1 MRKIRRNKLSDKVES
16 MSFIKKNV
24 LLISLC
30 FLLVMLSSIAYSAL
44 NKQLNITGDLIVRAV
59 KDIRITSL
67 ELISTTNEASEQY
80 NSKYTVNTVSLSVN
94 LPNVGSTIT
103 YKASIKNLGTVPM
116 EIDTLSSSLGST
128 SSGVTYTVDGI
139 ELGTVIEAG
148 NTQEFTITLERTT
161 NSTIKEA
168 SFLLELSCIE
178 SVPPKLYTDPIL
190 VGNDPNLLNDSLTPV
205 VYDKTQ
211 KAWVVADTYQK
222 WYDYSNQAWA
232 NAVILEDGVTK
243 NVGDTVLV
251 PTESSTDTEV
261 KAMYVWIPRYSYT
274 IKSEDGTNYY
284 GKTLSS
290 LGGST
295 ASKATPGA
303 IDIKFISTST
313 VETGTAQ
320 YTGDTASN
328 WRTHP
333 AFMWDTNSDGA
344 INSGENITGIWVGK
358 FETSA
363 DTSSTCYSSSS
374 TNNCDNTNIT
384 PYILPNV
391 MALSYQIVYN
401 QFVTN
406 QKFATYL
413 TNSTNTDSHMMKNSE
428 WGAVAYLSQ
437 SIYGKYGNSD
447 YTGANKEVYKNDSD
461 SGYTGRS
468 SGVPPTYSH
477 SVAGTCYYDNIT
489 DRGSGTGACGAGA
502 STTGNITGIYDMVG
516 VSYEY
521 VMGYLTTASSTW
533 GATSSSNMAGFSSAP
548 ASKYYDGY
556 TGTTSTT
563 ACNDGI
569 CYGQALSETSGWYN
583 DVAYFVSAN
592 SPWVRHSGT
601 FRFSFFEGVFSTSV
615 NNGKADGLN
624 ASRSVLLAEGA

>member
-67 ELISTTNEASEQY
+67 ELISTTNAASEQY

-148 NTQEFTITLERTT
+148 NTQEFTITLERKTSST
-161 NSTIKEA
+161 NKEA

-178 SVPPKLYTDPIL
+178 SVPKYTDPIL
-190 VGNDPNLLNDSLTPV
+190 VGNDPNLLNGSLTPV

-211 KAWVVADTYQK
+211 KAWVVADTSEK

-295 ASKATPGA
+295 ASQATPGA

-333 AFMWDTNSDGA
+333 AFMWDTNSNGR
-344 INSGENITGIWVGK
+344 ISSGENITGIWVGK
-358 FETSA
+358 FETSV
-363 DTSSTCYSSSS
+363 DTSSTCYSSPS
-374 TNNCDNTNIT
+374 TSNCNDTNIT

-391 MALSYQIVYN
+391 NSLRYQRVYE

-413 TNSTNTDSHMMKNSE
+413 TNSTNTNSHMMKNSE
-428 WGAVAYLSQ
+428 WGAVVYLSQ

-447 YTGANKEVYKNDSD
+447 YTGTNKEVYKNNS
-461 SGYTGRS
+461 SSYYTGRS
-468 SGVPPTYSH
+468 SGVPPS
-477 SVAGTCYYDNIT
+477 SSMSSAGTCYYDNIT

-516 VSYEY
+516 GSFEN
-521 VMGYLTTASSTW
+521 VMSYLTTASRTW
-533 GATSSSNMAGFSSAP
+533 GATSNYGNLAGFSRAP
-548 ASKYYDGY
+548 ARKYYDGY

-563 ACNDGI
+563 ACNGGI
-569 CYGQALSETSGWYN
+569 CYGQALSETSGWYS
-583 DVAYFVSAN
+583 DSASFVNAN
-592 SPWVRHSGT
+592 SPWFSRGRHYGNGANA
-601 FRFSFFEGVFSTSV
+601 GVFSSGYTHGGANDYS
-615 NNGKADGLN
+615 
-624 ASRSVLLAEGA
+624 ASRGVLLAEGA

>member
-1 MRKIRRNKLSDKVES
+1 
-16 MSFIKKNV
+16 
-24 LLISLC
+24 
-30 FLLVMLSSIAYSAL
+30 MLSSIAYSAL

-67 ELISTTNEASEQY
+67 ELISTTNAASEQY

-116 EIDTLSSSLGST
+116 EIDTLSGSIGST
-128 SSGVTYTVDGI
+128 SSGVTYTTDGI

-161 NSTIKEA
+161 NSTNKEA
-168 SFLLELSCIE
+168 SFLLELSWIE
-178 SVPPKLYTDPIL
+178 SVPKYTDPIL

-205 VYDKTQ
+205 IYNGTK
-211 KAWVVADTYQK
+211 WVVADTYQK

-243 NVGDTVLV
+243 NVGDPVLV
-251 PTESSTDTEV
+251 PTKSSTDTEV

-303 IDIKFISTST
+303 IDIKFISTDT
-313 VETGTAQ
+313 VETGKAQ
-320 YTGDTASN
+320 YTGSRAIN

-333 AFMWDTNSDGA
+333 AFMWDTNSDGT
-344 INSGENITGIWVGK
+344 ISSGENITGIWVGK

-374 TNNCDNTNIT
+374 NDNCNNTNIT

-391 MALSYQIVYN
+391 MSLRYQKVYN

-413 TNSTNTDSHMMKNSE
+413 TNSTNIDSHMMKNSE

-447 YTGANKEVYKNDSD
+447 YTGANKEAYKNNS
-461 SGYTGRS
+461 SSYYTGRS
-468 SGVPPTYSH
+468 SGVPPASGYS
-477 SVAGTCYYDNIT
+477 SAGTCYYDNIT

-516 VSYEY
+516 GGYEY
-521 VMGYLTTASSTW
+521 VMGYLTIASSTW
-533 GATSSSNMAGFSSAP
+533 GATSSSNYAGFTSAP
-548 ASKYYDGY
+548 DSKYYDGY

-569 CYGQALSETSGWYN
+569 CYGQALSETSGWYR
-583 DVAYFVSAN
+583 DSVYFVSAKY
-592 SPWVRHSGT
+592 PWVHRGGDYRST
-601 FRFSFFEGVFSTSV
+601 PDAGVFRSSLGPGRA
-615 NNGKADGLN
+615 NLDL
-624 ASRSVLLAEGA
+624 ASRGVLLAEGA

>member
-1 MRKIRRNKLSDKVES
+1 MRKIRRNKLSDKVKS

-59 KDIRITSL
+59 KDIRITDLKLRDQVTSAY
-67 ELISTTNEASEQY
+67 EMY
-80 NSKYTVNTVSLSVN
+80 NSKYTVNTVSVSAKFPTLYSAIYYNVTVTN
-94 LPNVGSTIT
+94 SGDKSMKLIKLDTSTSNNTVSYSITGLKLNDIVKPNSTIT
-103 YKASIKNLGTVPM
+103 FTLELRKTLDIATAS
-116 EIDTLSSSLGST
+116 EISSAL
-128 SSGVTYTVDGI
+128 I
-139 ELGTVIEAG
+139 ELDWEETDTV
-148 NTQEFTITLERTT
+148 
-161 NSTIKEA
+161 
-168 SFLLELSCIE
+168 
-178 SVPPKLYTDPIL
+178 YTDPIL
-190 VGNDPNLLNDSLTPV
+190 AGNDPNLLNDSLTPV
-205 VYDKTQ
+205 IYNGTN
-211 KAWVVADTYQK
+211 WVVADTYQK

-274 IKSEDGTNYY
+274 IKSEDGTHYY

-295 ASKATPGA
+295 ASMPTPGA

-320 YTGDTASN
+320 YTGYTASN

-333 AFMWDTNSDGA
+333 AFMWDTNSDGT
-344 INSGENITGIWVGK
+344 ISSGENITGIWVGK

-374 TNNCDNTNIT
+374 INDCDNTNIA

-391 MALSYQIVYN
+391 MSLRYQKVYN

-447 YTGANKEVYKNDSD
+447 YTGTNKEVYQNDSRK
-461 SGYTGRS
+461 YTGRS
-468 SGVPPTYSH
+468 SGKSA
-477 SVAGTCYYDNIT
+477 SMDFSEEGKCYYDNIT
-489 DRGSGTGACGAGA
+489 DRGSGTGSCGAGA
-502 STTGNITGIYDMVG
+502 STTGNITGVYDMSG
-516 VSYEY
+516 GSDEY

-533 GATSSSNMAGFSSAP
+533 GATSSSNYAGFSSTP

-563 ACNDGI
+563 ACNGGI
-569 CYGQALSETSGWYN
+569 CYGQALSETSGWYKDAAN
-583 DVAYFVSAN
+583 FVNAN
-592 SPWVRHSGT
+592 NPWFTRG
-601 FRFSFFEGVFSTSV
+601 SFAGFMRETKVGVFNSSTDYGSSRSI
-615 NNGKADGLN
+615 N
-624 ASRSVLLAEGA
+624 ASRSVLLATTL

>member
-1 MRKIRRNKLSDKVES
+1 MKRKLKKSKWSNLS
-16 MSFIKKNV
+16 FFKKNV
-24 LLISLC
+24 LLIMLC
-30 FLLVMLSSIAYSAL
+30 FTLLSISSIAYSAL
-44 NKQLNITGDLIVRAV
+44 NENLFITGDLVLRAV

-67 ELISTTNEASEQY
+67 ELTSTTNGAYEQY
-80 NSKYTVNTVSLSVN
+80 NSKYTINSVSLSVN
-94 LPNVGSTIT
+94 LPNIGSTIT

-128 SSGVTYTVDGI
+128 SRGVTYTIDGI

-148 NTQEFTITLERTT
+148 NTREFTITLERKTSYT
-161 NSTIKEA
+161 NKEA
-168 SFLLELSCIE
+168 SFLLELSWIE
-178 SVPPKLYTDPIL
+178 SVPKLYTDPIL

-205 VYDKTQ
+205 IYNGTK
-211 KAWVVADTYQK
+211 WVVADTYKK

-243 NVGDTVLV
+243 NVGDPVLV
-251 PTESSTDTEV
+251 PTESSLDTEV

-284 GKTLSS
+284 GKTLSD
-290 LGGST
+290 LGGNT
-295 ASKATPGA
+295 ASQATPGA

-333 AFMWDTNSDGA
+333 AFMWDTNSNGTISA
-344 INSGENITGIWVGK
+344 GENITGIWVGK

-363 DTSSTCYSSSS
+363 DASSACYSSES

-391 MALSYQIVYN
+391 MSLRRQKVYN

-406 QKFATYL
+406 QKFTTYL

-437 SIYGKYGNSD
+437 SIYGKYGNTL
-447 YTGANKEVYKNDSD
+447 YTGVNKEVYKNDS
-461 SGYTGRS
+461 SNFYTGRS
-468 SGVPPTYSH
+468 SGKPHASGD
-477 SVAGTCYYDNIT
+477 SSAGTCLYNDIT
-489 DRGSGTGACGAGA
+489 DRGDGTGSCGGGA
-502 STTGNITGIYDMVG
+502 STTGNITGIYDMSG
-516 VSYEY
+516 GSYEY

-533 GATSSSNMAGFSSAP
+533 GATSSSNYAGFTSAP
-548 ASKYYDGY
+548 ASKYYDAY
-556 TGTTSTT
+556 TSKESTT
-563 ACNDGI
+563 ACNGGI
-569 CYGQALSETSGWYN
+569 CYGHALSETSGWYSTY
-583 DVAYFVSAN
+583 AGFVYAN
-592 SPWVRHSGT
+592 FPWLNRGGYYYYSSNV
-601 FRFSFFEGVFSTSV
+601 GVFFSGNSSGNV
-615 NNGKADGLN
+615 VRSY
-624 ASRSVLLAEGA
+624 ASRGVLLAEVA